1 MEMELPLTLPMTL
14 MSKPQGKHF
23 DASSAHSRSPF
34 MLPELD
40 RLIASHLDRVTLAN
54 ASRVC
59 RLWHSIFNPILWK
72 SLALQHVS
80 ADDDYD
86 EDFNF
91 IMRAAPP
98 SPSLSLPSSCSST
111 WSAMSMNS
119 PPLNSP
125 LSPTAL
131 PNSRLHNLTLPQQA
145 FLHSSQNKVLK
156 GLARHGHLVHEL
168 KATGITEQEMAVIAV
183 LCPSLRVLELI
194 GGRYTAD
201 NLANLFQNR
210 QDSIQAVRFRSCV
223 QLRDIFQPLRYLP
236 NLREFELYGSFVGNT
251 ITSPYFFERDLFPVL
266 SACPQLRSVVIEQ
279 VYITDQ
285 HVSQGWR
292 EWDDDVGGGGGG
304 GGGGG
309 DEIVHQNLDHDN
321 NATSIVHTIKAP
333 SLSFALSG
341 TQSMLSAQLKSPP
354 FGSSVRNNNVSRLC
368 TASSLKSLTI
378 DCGDIP
384 DTVIM
389 ALLARCPNLEQLSLD
404 WSRNLSDA
412 SLLSL
417 KRICP
422 NLTMISLVRCEGLTE
437 IGFKALFR
445 NFPNLT
451 SVVLNGNVL
460 SDSILE
466 ELARSCHF
474 LQHLNINSCQ
484 NITDLGIQAI
494 LLNCAFLTTLS
505 LRFIPGLSS
514 LMFDDII
521 TSNASDL
528 PINIR
533 FSPEPGRYRRWAC
546 LETLRS
552 LHLPDLV
559 QPSKAILEK
568 WQQQQ
573 IFTPGHNN
581 NNNRT
586 STSQPLQGDQLIQSR
601 LQQIKM
607 LKHLT
612 IGGFSLDLRV
622 ALDGLETSEL
632 ETLQVTKLK
641 NNMTILDAQWL
652 VDHAAPRLKR
662 LAVPNGKYLASYHL
676 AQEGFT
682 RLHPSTPIQPQE
694 DGGKGVIIFRFA
706 ATMQIMRV
714 IEIRLFRDSLPTI
727 SEIGW
732 SPDSTMLLAACSVT
746 GTVLVFSVEDEE
758 FKATITVP
766 GITSGSS
773 IGNPSASNSNKT
785 NRNGANQKKGGDANS
800 KQMQALK
807 AIGYTPPG
815 AEILRGVRFSA
826 DSRHI
831 LIWEEHLIRLSI
843 WSLESTSPSSSSST
857 ETPNLSLSHHQQ
869 QQQQQHQEQ
878 HNKVFAIQH
887 PKSMSKSSVTSSSIP
902 PYSSLGTT
910 ATSATG
916 TASQYAYSLRGDLQY
931 MAIVERKEC
940 KDYISIYATEDYWSR
955 PPLHTFGV
963 NAPEGEGVTAAAGI
977 KDVDGIVWSPN
988 GHYLLV
994 WENPILELKIA
1005 VYFMD
1010 GRCVGSYSV
1019 APDIDGSLS
1028 SHHTSQGP
1036 GSGNTTGGG
1045 GMGVKSV
1052 CWHPGSKLVALG
1064 GYDQKIRLLNHLT
1077 WKPILEF
1084 HHSAYIKYGP
1094 STVLWRESESTV
1106 PVSGSIRVQGGIE
1119 YTIADQPAWIPTIRI
1134 DTHKPNAKIGVGW
1147 CDFNCD
1153 GTLLAS
1159 RN

>member
-354 FGSSVRNNNVSRLC
+354 FGSSVRNNNVSRLF
-368 TASSLKSLTI
+368 I
-378 DCGDIP
+378 FG
-384 DTVIM
+384 
-389 ALLARCPNLEQLSLD
+389 LEPQPFG
-404 WSRNLSDA
+404 RFVA
-412 SLLSL
+412 
-417 KRICP
+417 IVE
-422 NLTMISLVRCEGLTE
+422 T
-437 IGFKALFR
+437 

-474 LQHLNINSCQ
+474 LQHLNIN
-484 NITDLGIQAI
+484 
-494 LLNCAFLTTLS
+494 
-505 LRFIPGLSS
+505 S

-662 LAVPNGKYLASYHL
+662 LAVPKFG
-676 AQEGFT
+676 
-682 RLHPSTPIQPQE
+682 
-694 DGGKGVIIFRFA
+694 
-706 ATMQIMRV
+706 
-714 IEIRLFRDSLPTI
+714 
-727 SEIGW
+727 
-732 SPDSTMLLAACSVT
+732 
-746 GTVLVFSVEDEE
+746 
-758 FKATITVP
+758 
-766 GITSGSS
+766 
-773 IGNPSASNSNKT
+773 
-785 NRNGANQKKGGDANS
+785 NRNVIDWIDDQR
-800 KQMQALK
+800 
-807 AIGYTPPG
+807 PG
-815 AEILRGVRFSA
+815 
-826 DSRHI
+826 
-831 LIWEEHLIRLSI
+831 
-843 WSLESTSPSSSSST
+843 
-857 ETPNLSLSHHQQ
+857 
-869 QQQQQHQEQ
+869 
-878 HNKVFAIQH
+878 
-887 PKSMSKSSVTSSSIP
+887 
-902 PYSSLGTT
+902 
-910 ATSATG
+910 
-916 TASQYAYSLRGDLQY
+916 
-931 MAIVERKEC
+931 
-940 KDYISIYATEDYWSR
+940 
-955 PPLHTFGV
+955 
-963 NAPEGEGVTAAAGI
+963 
-977 KDVDGIVWSPN
+977 
-988 GHYLLV
+988 LLPF
-994 WENPILELKIA
+994 EK
-1005 VYFMD
+1005 
-1010 GRCVGSYSV
+1010 
-1019 APDIDGSLS
+1019 
-1028 SHHTSQGP
+1028 
-1036 GSGNTTGGG
+1036 
-1045 GMGVKSV
+1045 
-1052 CWHPGSKLVALG
+1052 
-1064 GYDQKIRLLNHLT
+1064 
-1077 WKPILEF
+1077 
-1084 HHSAYIKYGP
+1084 
-1094 STVLWRESESTV
+1094 
-1106 PVSGSIRVQGGIE
+1106 
-1119 YTIADQPAWIPTIRI
+1119 
-1134 DTHKPNAKIGVGW
+1134 
-1147 CDFNCD
+1147 
-1153 GTLLAS
+1153 
-1159 RN
+1159 

>member
-14 MSKPQGKHF
+14 MSKLQGKHL
-23 DASSAHSRSPF
+23 DTSSAHSRSPF

-59 RLWHSIFNPILWK
+59 RLWHSIFSPILWK
-72 SLALQHVS
+72 SLTLQHVS
-80 ADDDYD
+80 VDDDYD

-91 IMRAAPP
+91 ITRAAPP
-98 SPSLSLPSSCSST
+98 SPSLSLPSSCSSM

-125 LSPTAL
+125 FSPTAL
-131 PNSRLHNLTLPQQA
+131 PNSRLHNLTLSQQA

-168 KATGITEQEMAVIAV
+168 KATGITEQEMAVVAV

-201 NLANLFQNR
+201 NLVNLFQNR
-210 QDSIQAVRFRSCV
+210 QDSIQVVRFRSCV

-266 SACPQLRSVVIEQ
+266 SACLQLRSVVIEQ

-292 EWDDDVGGGGGG
+292 KWDDDVGGGGGG
-304 GGGGG
+304 DGGTGNG
-309 DEIVHQNLDHDN
+309 DVIVHQNLDHDN

-341 TQSMLSAQLKSPP
+341 TKSMLSAQLKSPP
-354 FGSSVRNNNVSRLC
+354 FGSSVRNNNVSQLC

-466 ELARSCHF
+466 ELARSCHL

-494 LLNCAFLTTLS
+494 LLNCAFLTTFS

-552 LHLPDLV
+552 LHLPDLA
-559 QPSKAILEK
+559 QPNKAILEK

-573 IFTPGHNN
+573 TFTPGHNN
-581 NNNRT
+581 NNNNHT
-586 STSQPLQGDQLIQSR
+586 STSQFLQGDQLIQSR

-607 LKHLT
+607 LKHLI

-632 ETLQVTKLK
+632 ETLQVTRLK

-652 VDHAAPRLKR
+652 VNHATPRLKR
-662 LAVPNGKYLASYHL
+662 LAVPKFG
-676 AQEGFT
+676 
-682 RLHPSTPIQPQE
+682 
-694 DGGKGVIIFRFA
+694 
-706 ATMQIMRV
+706 
-714 IEIRLFRDSLPTI
+714 
-727 SEIGW
+727 
-732 SPDSTMLLAACSVT
+732 
-746 GTVLVFSVEDEE
+746 
-758 FKATITVP
+758 
-766 GITSGSS
+766 
-773 IGNPSASNSNKT
+773 
-785 NRNGANQKKGGDANS
+785 NRNVIDWIEDQR
-800 KQMQALK
+800 
-807 AIGYTPPG
+807 PG
-815 AEILRGVRFSA
+815 
-826 DSRHI
+826 
-831 LIWEEHLIRLSI
+831 
-843 WSLESTSPSSSSST
+843 
-857 ETPNLSLSHHQQ
+857 
-869 QQQQQHQEQ
+869 
-878 HNKVFAIQH
+878 
-887 PKSMSKSSVTSSSIP
+887 
-902 PYSSLGTT
+902 
-910 ATSATG
+910 
-916 TASQYAYSLRGDLQY
+916 
-931 MAIVERKEC
+931 
-940 KDYISIYATEDYWSR
+940 
-955 PPLHTFGV
+955 
-963 NAPEGEGVTAAAGI
+963 
-977 KDVDGIVWSPN
+977 
-988 GHYLLV
+988 LLPF
-994 WENPILELKIA
+994 EK
-1005 VYFMD
+1005 
-1010 GRCVGSYSV
+1010 
-1019 APDIDGSLS
+1019 
-1028 SHHTSQGP
+1028 
-1036 GSGNTTGGG
+1036 
-1045 GMGVKSV
+1045 
-1052 CWHPGSKLVALG
+1052 
-1064 GYDQKIRLLNHLT
+1064 
-1077 WKPILEF
+1077 
-1084 HHSAYIKYGP
+1084 
-1094 STVLWRESESTV
+1094 
-1106 PVSGSIRVQGGIE
+1106 
-1119 YTIADQPAWIPTIRI
+1119 
-1134 DTHKPNAKIGVGW
+1134 
-1147 CDFNCD
+1147 
-1153 GTLLAS
+1153 
-1159 RN
+1159 